1 MKSVVNILPEVGTEK
16 ERRAFI
22 EMCAN
27 EDDAKLRIK
36 IENKGIRKE
45 PEFKI
50 PGDHRDYEKLDLKVE
65 LLL

>member
-1 MKSVVNILPEVGTEK
+1 MKSVVNIIPDVSTEK

-22 EMCAN
+22 NICAN
-27 EDDAKLRIK
+27 ENDTELRIK
-36 IENKGIRKE
+36 LQNKGIRKE

-50 PGDHRDYEKLDLKVE
+50 PGDHQDYEKLDLKVD